1 MATWI
6 LTTQH
11 KKNAIERSFWYKDG
25 EKIVREEGYRWG
37 KFHCE
42 SDEKPDVDLKNPDGY
57 ELGGDYDWELD
68 SLDDGCWAEWE
79 WPEDMSEEE
88 QDKIMDAWNE
98 DWYDGIEAL
107 GWSNDDTEYHFHGPL
122 QLENSETGEV
132 FQGEPDE

>member
-11 KKNAIERSFWYKDG
+11 KKSAVERSFWYKDG

-42 SDEKPDVDLKNPDGY
+42 SDEKPDVDLKNPNGY

-68 SLDDGCWAEWE
+68 GLDDGCWAEWE

-98 DWYDGIEAL
+98 DWYDGMEAL

-122 QLENSETGEV
+122 QLENEETGEV